1 MPSSGRWRSTISAVV
16 IAAGCLAPAPLFA
29 QNSNPSSGPFA
40 SLIGWW
46 SGEGRLGFKE
56 GQVETVRCRAT
67 YLAGAA
73 ANALDQTIR
82 CAAASGAIEVKATV
96 VEDDGKLTGTWS
108 ERLHDL
114 SGDITGEITPR
125 GFKVRIAS
133 GRLTAG
139 MDIAV
144 RGDRQIVE
152 IQFHDSTLVGLTLML
167 QKGAASRPPA

>member
-1 MPSSGRWRSTISAVV
+1 M
-16 IAAGCLAPAPLFA
+16 AGCLAPAPLVA
-29 QNSNPSSGPFA
+29 QDGNPASGPFA

-56 GQVETVRCRAT
+56 GQIETVRCRAT
-67 YLAGAA
+67 YLAGAT

-96 VEDDGKLTGTWS
+96 VENDGKLTGTWS
-108 ERLHDL
+108 ERLHDI

-133 GRLTAG
+133 SRLTAG

-144 RGDRQIVE
+144 RSDRQIVE

>member
-1 MPSSGRWRSTISAVV
+1 MPSRSSWRSTVSAAVV
-16 IAAGCLAPAPLFA
+16 LAGCLAASPVSA
-29 QNSNPSSGPFA
+29 QEAGAQAGPFA

-46 SGEGRLGFKE
+46 QGEGRLGFKE

-67 YLAGAA
+67 YLAGAT

-114 SGDITGEITPR
+114 SGDITGQITAR
-125 GFKVRIAS
+125 GFKVRVAS
-133 GRLTAG
+133 SRLTAG

-152 IQFHDSTLVGLTLML
+152 IQFHDTTLVGLTLLL
-167 QKGAASRPPA
+167 QKGTAARPPA

>member
-1 MPSSGRWRSTISAVV
+1 MPSNCGWRSTVSAVV
-16 IAAGCLAPAPLFA
+16 IMAGCLAPAPLVA
-29 QNSNPSSGPFA
+29 QDGNPASGPFA

-56 GQVETVRCRAT
+56 GQIETVRCRAT
-67 YLAGAA
+67 YLAGAT

-96 VEDDGKLTGTWS
+96 VENDGKLTGTWS
-108 ERLHDL
+108 ERLHDI

-133 GRLTAG
+133 SRLTAG

-144 RGDRQIVE
+144 RSDRQIVE